1 MDLSKLSTAV
11 LTQLLEIAVV
21 TKDKRA
27 VELITDE
34 LSKRY

>member
-21 TKDKRA
+21 TKDKHA
-27 VELITDE
+27 VELITAE